1 MRQTILS
8 DTDGSGV
15 GVAFEMSGSYSAYR
29 DAFDLLRMGG
39 TLVLLGI
46 PDGEMKLDFAHD
58 VIFKGLTIHGIIGR
72 RLFETWE
79 TMRSM
84 LTSGLAQVFMNSGF
98 ITAEM
103 PLDKF
108 DDAMALIG
116 RGEAFK
122 VILKP

>member
-1 MRQTILS
+1 
-8 DTDGSGV
+8 
-15 GVAFEMSGSYSAYR
+15 
-29 DAFDLLRMGG
+29 
-39 TLVLLGI
+39 
-46 PDGEMKLDFAHD
+46 
-58 VIFKGLTIHGIIGR
+58 
-72 RLFETWE
+72 
-79 TMRSM
+79 MRSM

>member
-1 MRQTILS
+1 
-8 DTDGSGV
+8 
-15 GVAFEMSGSYSAYR
+15 
-29 DAFDLLRMGG
+29 MGG